1 MIDVSFI
8 TKSHIFSNLLNNA
21 DLQDTFALSFAHRYN
36 HCNDKNSYLKEY
48 ACVDHRMDMLV
59 YLINKSTFK
68 RLKIIDNLHSVTL
81 SAQSQ

>member
-1 MIDVSFI
+1 
-8 TKSHIFSNLLNNA
+8 
-21 DLQDTFALSFAHRYN
+21 
-36 HCNDKNSYLKEY
+36 LKEY